1 MIKAPSV
8 EAHDS
13 NVVMV
18 KSSSAKKRKILNK
31 VVIYILLTLFSM
43 VLLLP
48 FFWMLS
54 TSFKEPARIF
64 TLPIEWFPRKIIT
77 DNYVRLFSE
86 FKFQNY
92 LWNSTW
98 LTGINI
104 IGYVSS
110 CALVGYAFATQKY
123 KHKNKLFLLVL
134 ATMMLPKEVVFYP
147 RFILFKYL
155 GWYGTMLPLWAPS
168 FFADAFLVFLFRQF
182 FLSIPTELSEAATMD
197 GCGRFGIFWNIY
209 LPLSK
214 PALASASIFVFMYHW
229 NDFFGPLIFIT
240 KENLRT
246 AALGLA
252 YLKNSY
258 EIQSLLGLQM
268 AGALITAI
276 PCLLLYY
283 FAQRYFIAGIVMK
296 GVDK

>member
-1 MIKAPSV
+1 M
-8 EAHDS
+8 
-13 NVVMV
+13 
-18 KSSSAKKRKILNK
+18 K
-31 VVIYILLTLFSM
+31 VSISHKTQKNLSKLTIYFVLTFLAIFLM
-43 VLLLP
+43 FP

-64 TLPIEWFPRKIIT
+64 TLPIEWIPKKIIL
-77 DNYVRLFSE
+77 DNYIRLFGE
-86 FKFQNY
+86 FQFSRY

-98 LTGINI
+98 LTAVNI
-104 IGYVSS
+104 IGYVST
-110 CALVGYAFATQKY
+110 CALVGYAFATQKW
-123 KHKNKLFLLVL
+123 KHKNKLFILVL

-168 FFADAFLVFLFRQF
+168 FFADAFLIFLFRQF
-182 FLSIPTELSEAATMD
+182 FLSIPTELSEAATID
-197 GCGRFGIFWNIY
+197 GSSRFGVFWRIF

-214 PALASASIFVFMYHW
+214 PALASATIFVFMYHW

-252 YLKNSY
+252 YLKSTY
-258 EIQSLLGLQM
+258 DIKSLLGLQM
-268 AGALITAI
+268 AGALVTAL

-296 GVDK
+296 GVEK

>member
-1 MIKAPSV
+1 MMNVTSLKA
-8 EAHDS
+8 
-13 NVVMV
+13 
-18 KSSSAKKRKILNK
+18 RKTLNK
-31 VVIYILLTLFSM
+31 VMIYLVLSIFS
-43 VLLLP
+43 VFLLLP

-64 TLPIEWFPRKIIT
+64 TLPIEWIPRKIILN
-77 DNYVRLFSE
+77 NYIRLFGE
-86 FKFQNY
+86 FQFHKY

-98 LTGINI
+98 LTGVNI
-104 IGYVSS
+104 IGYVST
-110 CALVGYAFATQKY
+110 CALVGYAFATQKW

-168 FFADAFLVFLFRQF
+168 FFADAFLIFLFRQF

-197 GCGRFGIFWNIY
+197 GCNRFDVFWRIY
-209 LPLSK
+209 LPLSR
-214 PALASASIFVFMYHW
+214 PAMASATIFVFMYHW
-229 NDFFGPLIFIT
+229 NDFFGPLVFIT
-240 KENLRT
+240 KESLRT

-252 YLKNSY
+252 YLKTTY

-268 AGALITAI
+268 AGALVTAL

-296 GVDK
+296 GVEK

>member
-1 MIKAPSV
+1 MTRMQSV
-8 EAHDS
+8 
-13 NVVMV
+13 VTR
-18 KSSSAKKRKILNK
+18 KRINNII
-31 VVIYILLTLFSM
+31 IYVLLTFFSFF
-43 VLLLP
+43 LLLP
-48 FFWMLS
+48 FLWMLS
-54 TSFKEPARIF
+54 TSLKEPARIF
-64 TLPIEWFPRKIIT
+64 VLPIEWIPRKIIL
-77 DNYVRLFSE
+77 DNYVRLFGE
-86 FKFQNY
+86 FKFYNY
-92 LWNSTW
+92 LWNSAW
-98 LTGINI
+98 LTTVNI

-123 KHKNKLFLLVL
+123 KHKNKLFLLVI

-168 FFADAFLVFLFRQF
+168 LFADAFLIFLFRQF
-182 FLSIPTELSEAATMD
+182 FLSIPSELAEAAIMD
-197 GCGRFGIFWNIY
+197 GCNRFAVFRSIY

-214 PALASASIFVFMYHW
+214 PALASAAIFVFMYHW

-240 KENLRT
+240 KESNRT

-258 EIQSLLGLQM
+258 EIKSLLGLQM
-268 AGALITAI
+268 AGALVTAI

-283 FAQRYFIAGIVMK
+283 FAQRYFIAGLVMK
-296 GVDK
+296 GVEK

>member
-1 MIKAPSV
+1 MMNTPALKVRKTFNKA
-8 EAHDS
+8 
-13 NVVMV
+13 
-18 KSSSAKKRKILNK
+18 
-31 VVIYILLTLFSM
+31 VIYLLLS
-43 VLLLP
+43 VLSVFLMLP

-64 TLPIEWFPRKIIT
+64 TLPIEWIPRKIIV
-77 DNYVRLFSE
+77 DNYIRLFGE
-86 FKFQNY
+86 FQFTRY

-98 LTGINI
+98 LTGVNI

-110 CALVGYAFATQKY
+110 CALVGYAFATQKW
-123 KHKNKLFLLVL
+123 KHKNKLFILVL

-155 GWYGTMLPLWAPS
+155 GWYGTMLPLWATS
-168 FFADAFLVFLFRQF
+168 FFADAFLIFLFRQF

-197 GCGRFGIFWNIY
+197 GCNRFDVFWRIY

-258 EIQSLLGLQM
+258 EIKSLLGLQM
-268 AGALITAI
+268 AGALVTAI

-296 GVDK
+296 GVEK

>member
-1 MIKAPSV
+1 
-8 EAHDS
+8 
-13 NVVMV
+13 
-18 KSSSAKKRKILNK
+18 
-31 VVIYILLTLFSM
+31 
-43 VLLLP
+43 
-48 FFWMLS
+48 MLS
-54 TSFKEPARIF
+54 TSFKEPAHIL
-64 TLPIEWFPRKIIT
+64 TLPIEWLPRKIILN
-77 DNYVRLFSE
+77 NYIRLFGE
-86 FKFQNY
+86 FKFYTY

-98 LTGINI
+98 LTGVNI

-110 CALVGYAFATQKY
+110 CALVGYAFATQKW

-134 ATMMLPKEVVFYP
+134 ATMMLPKEVIFYP

-182 FLSIPTELSEAATMD
+182 FLSLPTELSEAATMD
-197 GCGRFGIFWNIY
+197 GCGKFGVFWNIY

-246 AALGLA
+246 AALALA

-268 AGALITAI
+268 AGALVTAI

-296 GVDK
+296 GVEK

>member
-1 MIKAPSV
+1 MKYSI
-8 EAHDS
+8 S
-13 NVVMV
+13 NKMQKNFSKLIMYFV
-18 KSSSAKKRKILNK
+18 
-31 VVIYILLTLFSM
+31 LTFLAIFLM
-43 VLLLP
+43 LP

-64 TLPIEWFPRKIIT
+64 TLPIEWIPKKIILG
-77 DNYVRLFSE
+77 NYTRLFGE
-86 FKFQNY
+86 FQFLRY
-92 LWNSTW
+92 IWNSTW
-98 LTGINI
+98 LTAVNI
-104 IGYVSS
+104 IGYVST
-110 CALVGYAFATQKY
+110 CALVGYAFATQKW
-123 KHKNKLFLLVL
+123 KHKNKLFMLVL

-168 FFADAFLVFLFRQF
+168 FFADAFLIFLFRQF
-182 FLSIPTELSEAATMD
+182 FLSIPTELSEAATID
-197 GCGRFGIFWNIY
+197 GSSRFGVFWRIF

-214 PALASASIFVFMYHW
+214 PVLASATIFVFMYHW

-252 YLKNSY
+252 YLKSTY
-258 EIQSLLGLQM
+258 DIKSLLGLQM
-268 AGALITAI
+268 AGALVTAL

-296 GVDK
+296 GVEK

>member
-1 MIKAPSV
+1 MISNRSV
-8 EAHDS
+8 NS
-13 NVVMV
+13 
-18 KSSSAKKRKILNK
+18 RKILDK
-31 VVIYILLTLFSM
+31 FLIYL
-43 VLLLP
+43 VLSIVSIFLMLP

-54 TSFKEPARIF
+54 TSLKDSSRIF
-64 TLPIEWFPRKIIT
+64 VLPIEWIPNKIILN
-77 DNYVRLFSE
+77 NYVRLFGE
-86 FKFQNY
+86 FNFTAY
-92 LWNSTW
+92 LWNSVW

-104 IGYVSS
+104 LGYVSS
-110 CALVGYAFATQKY
+110 CALVGYAFATQKW

-147 RFILFKYL
+147 RFILFKFL

-168 FFADAFLVFLFRQF
+168 LFADAFLIFLFRQF

-197 GCGRFGIFWNIY
+197 GCNRFSVFSKIY

-214 PALASASIFVFMYHW
+214 PALASAAIFVFMYHW

-240 KENLRT
+240 HDELRT
-246 AALGLA
+246 APLALM

-258 EIQSLLGLQM
+258 EIQSLMPLQM
-268 AGALITAI
+268 AGALVTAI

-283 FAQRYFIAGIVMK
+283 FAQHYFVSGIVMK
-296 GVDK
+296 GVEK

>member
-1 MIKAPSV
+1 MIKARSYQTQ
-8 EAHDS
+8 
-13 NVVMV
+13 
-18 KSSSAKKRKILNK
+18 KTLNK
-31 VVIYILLTLFSM
+31 IIIYFILTFLAFFLM
-43 VLLLP
+43 LP

-64 TLPIEWFPRKIIT
+64 AIPIEWFPKKVIIE
-77 DNYVRLFSE
+77 NYKRLFGE
-86 FKFQNY
+86 FQFYRY

-98 LTGINI
+98 LTGVNI
-104 IGYVSS
+104 IGYVST
-110 CALVGYAFATQKY
+110 CALVGYGFATQKW
-123 KHKNKLFLLVL
+123 KHKNKLFMLVL

-168 FFADAFLVFLFRQF
+168 FFADAFLIFLFRQF

-197 GCGRFGIFWNIY
+197 GCSRFDVFWRIY
-209 LPLSK
+209 IPLSK
-214 PALASASIFVFMYHW
+214 PALASATIFVFMYHW

-252 YLKNSY
+252 YLKSTY
-258 EIQSLLGLQM
+258 DIKSLLGLQM
-268 AGALITAI
+268 AGALVTAL

-296 GVDK
+296 GVEK

>member
-1 MIKAPSV
+1 MTALTSYKA
-8 EAHDS
+8 
-13 NVVMV
+13 
-18 KSSSAKKRKILNK
+18 RKTLSK
-31 VVIYILLTLFSM
+31 VAIYI
-43 VLLLP
+43 VLSFFAVFLMLP

-64 TLPIEWFPRKIIT
+64 TLPIEWIPRKFIT
-77 DNYVRLFSE
+77 DNYIRLFGE
-86 FKFQNY
+86 FNFLRY
-92 LWNSTW
+92 IWNSTW

-104 IGYVSS
+104 IGYVST
-110 CALVGYAFATQKY
+110 CALVGYGFATQKW
-123 KHKNKLFLLVL
+123 KHKNKMFLLVL
-134 ATMMLPKEVVFYP
+134 ATMMLPAQVVFYP

-155 GWYGTMLPLWAPS
+155 GWYGTMLPLWAPA
-168 FFADAFLVFLFRQF
+168 FFGDAFLIFLFRQF

-197 GCGRFGIFWNIY
+197 GCNRFDVFWRIY

-214 PALASASIFVFMYHW
+214 PAMASATIFVFMYHW

-240 KENLRT
+240 KESLRT

-252 YLKNSY
+252 YLQTSY

-268 AGALITAI
+268 AGALVTAL

-296 GVDK
+296 GVEK

>member
-1 MIKAPSV
+1 MKFSISYKIKK
-8 EAHDS
+8 
-13 NVVMV
+13 N
-18 KSSSAKKRKILNK
+18 SSKLI
-31 VVIYILLTLFSM
+31 IYFVLTFLAIFLM
-43 VLLLP
+43 LP

-64 TLPIEWFPRKIIT
+64 TLPIEWIPKKIILG
-77 DNYVRLFSE
+77 NYTRLFGE
-86 FKFQNY
+86 FQFLRY
-92 LWNSTW
+92 IWNSTW
-98 LTGINI
+98 LTAVNI
-104 IGYVSS
+104 IGFVST
-110 CALVGYAFATQKY
+110 CTLVGYAFATQKW
-123 KHKNKLFLLVL
+123 KHKNKLFILVL

-168 FFADAFLVFLFRQF
+168 FFADAFLIFLFRQF
-182 FLSIPTELSEAATMD
+182 FLSIPTELSEAATID
-197 GCGRFGIFWNIY
+197 GSSRFGVFWRIF

-214 PALASASIFVFMYHW
+214 PALASATIFVFMYHW

-252 YLKNSY
+252 YLKSTY
-258 EIQSLLGLQM
+258 DIKSLLGLQM
-268 AGALITAI
+268 AGALVTAL

-296 GVDK
+296 GVEK

>member
-1 MIKAPSV
+1 MKFSISHKIKK
-8 EAHDS
+8 
-13 NVVMV
+13 N
-18 KSSSAKKRKILNK
+18 SSKLI
-31 VVIYILLTLFSM
+31 IYFVLTFLAIFLM
-43 VLLLP
+43 LP

-64 TLPIEWFPRKIIT
+64 TLPIEWIPKKIILG
-77 DNYVRLFSE
+77 NYTRLFGE
-86 FKFQNY
+86 FQFLRY
-92 LWNSTW
+92 IWNSTW
-98 LTGINI
+98 LTAVNI
-104 IGYVSS
+104 IGFVST
-110 CALVGYAFATQKY
+110 CALVGYAFATQKW
-123 KHKNKLFLLVL
+123 KHKNKLFILVL

-168 FFADAFLVFLFRQF
+168 FFADAFLIFLFRQF
-182 FLSIPTELSEAATMD
+182 FLSIPTELSEAATID
-197 GCGRFGIFWNIY
+197 GSSRFGVFWRIF

-214 PALASASIFVFMYHW
+214 PALASATIFVFMYHW

-252 YLKNSY
+252 YLKSTY
-258 EIQSLLGLQM
+258 DIKSLLGLQM
-268 AGALITAI
+268 AGALVTAL

-296 GVDK
+296 GVEK

>member
-1 MIKAPSV
+1 MNKG
-8 EAHDS
+8 
-13 NVVMV
+13 
-18 KSSSAKKRKILNK
+18 KSLQAQKTLNK
-31 VVIYILLTLFSM
+31 LFIYIILTFMGFFLM
-43 VLLLP
+43 LP

-64 TLPIEWFPRKIIT
+64 TLPIEWIPRKIIT
-77 DNYVRLFSE
+77 DNYVRLFGE
-86 FKFQNY
+86 FQFYRY

-98 LTGINI
+98 LTAINI
-104 IGYVSS
+104 IGYVST
-110 CALVGYAFATQKY
+110 CALVGYAFATQKW
-123 KHKNKLFLLVL
+123 KHKNKLFMLVL

-168 FFADAFLVFLFRQF
+168 FFADAFLIFLFRQF

-197 GCGRFGIFWNIY
+197 GCNRFSVFWHIY

-214 PALASASIFVFMYHW
+214 PALASATIFVFMYHW

-240 KENLRT
+240 KESLRT

-252 YLKNSY
+252 YLKSTY
-258 EIQSLLGLQM
+258 DIKSLMGLQM
-268 AGALITAI
+268 AGALVTAL

-296 GVDK
+296 GVEK